1 MAFASPLKLT
11 QNKFPPAWYVL
22 PFFRAAVA
30 ASCSKRACARDR
42 CLPLDH
48 YGRTAGPGT
57 REVHQTTALP
67 YRGGRPPLY
76 PRYRAPSTLPG
87 CQTPGTESC
96 LPYQAHAAQ
105 TPLLHTRGVD
115 PPRTGEG
122 CLQPPLYYQH
132 PPIANSAQQ
141 TRTRGS
147 SLKAM
152 RIAHTQRVTTLAKT
166 WWPMMACIAAST
178 SAWISTLGFSGA
190 FSMIVTTSP
199 AAALLFFGAMP
210 AKGQT
215 FKTLGPQHSERPQ
228 RLKSAANCAEP
239 RTGRGE
245 ASRLHLSG
253 HH

>member
-1 MAFASPLKLT
+1 MDAQPVLELGRCIKQPL
-11 QNKFPPAWYVL
+11 
-22 PFFRAAVA
+22 
-30 ASCSKRACARDR
+30 S
-42 CLPLDH
+42 
-48 YGRTAGPGT
+48 
-57 REVHQTTALP
+57 
-67 YRGGRPPLY
+67 
-76 PRYRAPSTLPG
+76 
-87 CQTPGTESC
+87 
-96 LPYQAHAAQ
+96 
-105 TPLLHTRGVD
+105 HTGGVD
-115 PPRTGEG
+115 PPCTQDTG
-122 CLQPPLYYQH
+122 LPQPSLDAKLRVQNPASH
-132 PPIANSAQQ
+132 
-141 TRTRGS
+141 TR
-147 SLKAM
+147 AM
-152 RIAHTQRVTTLAKT
+152 RPKPLSSIQGGLTLPGPEKGACNHPSTTNIPDREQRATDEDTRIQPESHAHRPHSGVSFTTLAKT

-190 FSMIVTTSP
+190 FSMTVTTSP